1 VTKELGKARALTGIL
16 AAQSAEMRAKGAALI
31 QQADRLL
38 CESWNERMWS
48 DGEPIDPSPTID
60 QAINGGFPCWKSSV
74 HGARRRTTSIW
85 QLLSTRRPPSCTILQ
100 AVCAAASAP
109 RTGGVRRRPCSNL
122 IGSCFTPEWRSR
134 LRSQQES
141 LTLAYS
147 NHERTPKVQ
156 TATAY
161 LETLNPEQ
169 RRAVEHGPA
178 GGLASPPL
186 LVIAG
191 AGSGKTNTLA
201 HRVAHLIVQG
211 ADPRRILLMTFSRRA
226 ASEMTKRVERIARKV
241 LGDNAGIMT
250 DALTWAG
257 TYHGIGA
264 RLLREYAEQIGLDPA
279 FTIHDREDSADLMN
293 LVRHEKGFS
302 KTESRFPTKGACLSI
317 YSRCVNAEMPIEQVI
332 GTSYPWCAGWAAELK
347 ELFAAYVEAKQKQN
361 VLDYDDLLLYWA
373 QMVGDAGF
381 ADDIGGRFDHVLV
394 DEYQDTNRLQSSILL
409 ALKPGGRGLTVVGDD
424 AQSIYSF
431 RAATVRNILD
441 FPNQFSPPANIITLD
456 RNYRSTQTILAAANG
471 VISLSKERFTKNL
484 WTERTSGAKPQLV
497 TVRDEA
503 DQARFIVE
511 RILENRESGTLLKE
525 QAVLFRTS
533 SHSGPLEIE
542 LTRRNIPFVKFGG
555 LKFLDAAH
563 IKDMLALLRFVEN
576 PRDRVAGFRLLHLLP
591 GIGSATAQRVLDHM
605 AEAADPITAL
615 AGIPTP
621 PRTGDDWKGF
631 VETLGNLRYSEW
643 PVDLERARLWYEP
656 HLDRIHED
664 AETRRA
670 DLLQLEQIASGYP
683 SRERFLTEL
692 TLDPPDATSDQA
704 GVPLLDEDYLIL
716 STIHSAKGQ
725 EWKSVYLLNVV
736 DGCMPSDLGA
746 GTSAEIEEERRLLYV
761 AMTRAKDD
769 LHLVVPQR
777 FFVHGQ
783 HAQGDRHLY
792 ASRTRFIPEKLLG
805 LFERTAWPFVPAG
818 TGARTAGPGPR
829 VDIGAR
835 MRGMWR

>member
-1 VTKELGKARALTGIL
+1 MLVNVGAILFQSAAGAELIVGKTGIT
-16 AAQSAEMRAKGAALI
+16 EF
-31 QQADRLL
+31 DF
-38 CESWNERMWS
+38 
-48 DGEPIDPSPTID
+48 SPRDNQTV
-60 QAINGGFPCWKSSV
+60 P
-74 HGARRRTTSIW
+74 
-85 QLLSTRRPPSCTILQ
+85 
-100 AVCAAASAP
+100 AAA
-109 RTGGVRRRPCSNL
+109 T
-122 IGSCFTPEWRSR
+122 
-134 LRSQQES
+134 
-141 LTLAYS
+141 
-147 NHERTPKVQ
+147 
-156 TATAY
+156 Y
-161 LETLNPEQ
+161 LESLNPEQ
-169 RRAVEHGPA
+169 RRAVEHGAEGPGPFA
-178 GGLASPPL
+178 PL

-201 HRVAHLIVQG
+201 HRVAHLIVGG

-241 LGDNAGIMT
+241 LGDNAGVMT
-250 DALTWAG
+250 DALAWAG
-257 TYHGIGA
+257 TFHGIGA
-264 RLLREYAEQIGLDPA
+264 RLLRDYAEQIGLDPA
-279 FTIHDREDSADLMN
+279 FTIHDREDSADLIN
-293 LVRHEKGFS
+293 LIRHQKGFS
-302 KTESRFPTKGACLSI
+302 KTKERFPTKGTCLAI
-317 YSRCVNAEMPIEQVI
+317 YSRCVNAEVAIEQVL
-332 GTSYPWCAGWAAELK
+332 GSSFPWCAGWAAELK
-347 ELFAAYVEAKQKQN
+347 ELFAAYVEAKQAQN

-373 QMVGDAGF
+373 QTMSDPAL
-381 ADDIGGRFDHVLV
+381 ASDIRGRFDHVLV

-409 ALKPGGRGLTVVGDD
+409 ALKPGGHGLTVVGDD

-441 FPNQFSPPANIITLD
+441 FPSQFSPQADIITLD

-471 VISLSKERFTKNL
+471 VIDLARERFTKNL
-484 WTERTSGAKPQLV
+484 WTDRTSGAKPQLV

-503 DQARFIVE
+503 DQARCIVE
-511 RILENRESGTLLKE
+511 RVLENRESGTLLKQ

-533 SHSGPLEIE
+533 SHSGPLEVE

-576 PRDRVAGFRLLHLLP
+576 PRDRVAGFRLMHLIP
-591 GIGSATAQRVLDHM
+591 GVGPTSAQRVLDHM
-605 AEAADPITAL
+605 ADVADPIAAL
-615 AGIPTP
+615 ADAPAP
-621 PRTGDDWKGF
+621 PRAGDDWKMF
-631 VETLGNLRYSEW
+631 IATVADISRSNW
-643 PVDLERARLWYEP
+643 PADLERARLWYEP

-670 DLLQLEQIASGYP
+670 DLIQLEQIASGYP

-725 EWKSVYLLNVV
+725 EWKSVYVLNVV

-769 LHLVVPQR
+769 LHLIVPQR
-777 FFVHGQ
+777 FFTHGQ
-783 HAQGDRHLY
+783 HARGARHVY
-792 ASRTRFIPEKLLG
+792 ASRTRFIPERLLA
-805 LFERTAWPFVPAG
+805 LFEKTVWPLAVP
-818 TGARTAGPGPR
+818 GAMARSPGERPR
-829 VDIGAR
+829 IDVGAR